1 MIWEKVKIIYY
12 YYKSKFYKSIIISFL
27 MKLEEI
33 PQQNKE
39 ILESLFPPIT
49 TSSLSNSNKTN
60 NKTTA
65 KDNKI

>member
-1 MIWEKVKIIYY
+1 
-12 YYKSKFYKSIIISFL
+12 